1 MPVNRFYND
10 FDLALWRPG
19 SSRSDEYRTPA
30 QIHRDRILH
39 TSAFRRLQGKTQVF
53 LTGEYDFYR
62 TRLTHSLEVSQIGR
76 SICAWLRH
84 TSPYLAEDFF
94 IDPDLVEAACLA
106 HDLGHPPFG
115 HAGER
120 SLHCLMEAHG
130 GFEGNAQTLRLLT
143 ETIFGHGTRGLNP
156 SRALLDA
163 VLKYKTLRSEVPEAR
178 HHFIYDEQKVYLD
191 FVHGGEAF
199 PAEAVPG
206 ERRNALRSVECQ
218 IMDWADDTAYSL
230 NDIAD
235 GITAGYI
242 TRDSL
247 GRWREA
253 HPDLSA
259 EERALVEA
267 LEESIRQGAV
277 ERALNRKIGD
287 FITACSLKPVEGFL
301 SHRTARHALALQVGE
316 KQRRESQLYK
326 HMARDL
332 VFQAPALQQLEFKAN
347 EVLCRLFQALVD
359 NYCNLSP
366 LHLLPPETEGH
377 VLKAATPRERW
388 RRLCD
393 FVASLTDA
401 SAIRLYRRLFDPHA
415 GGLVD
420 LL

>member
-1 MPVNRFYND
+1 MSANRFYND

-19 SSRSDEYRTPA
+19 SPRAEEYRTPA

-76 SICAWLRH
+76 SLCAWLRH
-84 TSPYLAEDFF
+84 TSPHLAEDFY

-120 SLHCLMEAHG
+120 SLHRLMAEHG

-163 VLKYKTLRSEVPEAR
+163 VLKYKTLRSEVPNAP
-178 HHFIYDEQKVYLD
+178 HHFVYDEQAVYLD
-191 FVHGGEAF
+191 FVHGGEPF
-199 PAEAVPG
+199 PAEATPG
-206 ERRNALRSVECQ
+206 ARRNALRSIECQ

-247 GRWREA
+247 ARWREA
-253 HPDLSA
+253 HSDLSEA
-259 EERALVEA
+259 QQALIAA
-267 LEESIRQGAV
+267 LEKSIHEETF
-277 ERALNRKIGD
+277 ERDLNRKIGE
-287 FITACSLKPVEGFL
+287 FITACSLQPVEGFL
-301 SHRTARHALALQVGE
+301 SARTSRHAFAVVVAE
-316 KQRRESQLYK
+316 ERRIESQLYK
-326 HMARDL
+326 KIALDL
-332 VFQAPALQQLEFKAN
+332 VFRAPALQQLDFKAD
-347 EVLCRLFQALVD
+347 EILDRLFGALAK
-359 NYCNLSP
+359 NYSSP
-366 LHLLPPETEGH
+366 RPLRLLPPEMEAG
-377 VLKAATPRERW
+377 LLAAETPEARW

-401 SAIRLYRRLFDPHA
+401 SAIRLYRRLFDPHV